1 MKVTSCYKVNNGII
15 VIVPDGGILK
25 TVRNTRLTANLVITG
40 YGLALLYQGYEIP
53 IPEEMFDYIAE
64 HNVVTVY
71 EQKDGEYVHPVAATI
86 EINKNL
92 LAEGTTIY
100 KYERAREVQDAQ
112 FNV

>member
-1 MKVTSCYKVNNGII
+1 VNNGII

-71 EQKDGEYVHPVAATI
+71 EQKEGEYVHPVAATI

>member
-1 MKVTSCYKVNNGII
+1 MEKGMSAK
-15 VIVPDGGILK
+15 P
-25 TVRNTRLTANLVITG
+25 TANLVITD
-40 YGLALLYQGYEIP
+40 YGLALLYQGHEIP

-92 LAEGTTIY
+92 LVEGKTIF
-100 KYERAREVQDAQ
+100 KYERGKARNKVETS
-112 FNV
+112 